1 MGRFSW
7 CQEVIRRSLFEINV
21 RRKIVYKYDHSGSIQ
36 FQLVILEFLYPFCF
50 GKAHHMYDKH
60 SVTMHAG
67 MCVERS
73 LIKDGVT
80 LS

>member
-1 MGRFSW
+1 MNMIIH
-7 CQEVIRRSLFEINV
+7 C
-21 RRKIVYKYDHSGSIQ
+21 SIQ
-36 FQLVILEFLYPFCF
+36 FQLEILEFLYPFCF

-73 LIKDGVT
+73 LIKDCVALFVKDLRAVVT
-80 LS
+80 